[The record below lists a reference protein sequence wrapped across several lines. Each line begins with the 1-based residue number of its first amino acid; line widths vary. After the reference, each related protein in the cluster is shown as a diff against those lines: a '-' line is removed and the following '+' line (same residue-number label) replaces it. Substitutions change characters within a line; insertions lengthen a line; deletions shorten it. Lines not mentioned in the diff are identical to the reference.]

1 MTEMSALEKQMLASK
16 MHRVKP
22 EEPSKI
28 DELIASPPPM
38 PPRAVRPE
46 RIIDPPVEMSPSILK
61 PLAPDAEAHLRK
73 VRREVRQGP
82 KKKTTFGLTADALKA
97 KRFLAHWSIDN
108 ETPMDDV
115 VSALLVAFAGSE
127 DLRTAIAAQL
137 NADT

>member
-1 MTEMSALEKQMLASK
+1 MSSLEDQLSAGRMLRRPPQDQK
-16 MHRVKP
+16 
-22 EEPSKI
+22 SKI
-28 DELIASPPPM
+28 DELAATPPPAPPRSHVDRLTIEPRPDISPPIM
-38 PPRAVRPE
+38 
-46 RIIDPPVEMSPSILK
+46 K
-61 PLAPDAEAHLRK
+61 PLAPEVEAELRK
-73 VRREVRQGP
+73 VRREVRQGS